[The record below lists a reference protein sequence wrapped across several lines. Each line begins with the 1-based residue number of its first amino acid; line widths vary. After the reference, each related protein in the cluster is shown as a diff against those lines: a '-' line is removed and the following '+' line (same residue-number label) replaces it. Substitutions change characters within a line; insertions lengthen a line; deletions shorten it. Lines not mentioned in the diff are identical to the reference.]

1 MKKKV
6 LLTSVCALVFSCLV
20 SYADVPPRHHGPEKH
35 KTERVDKKSHK
46 HNPKHVAH
54 KSHKSAHIPA
64 HKPAHKPPH
73 KPVAHRPHKPAPK
86 PIYHCNRP
94 VVYRSYT
101 GDIVAGAVTTAAVIG
116 LIAAIVD

>member
-54 KSHKSAHIPA
+54 KSHK
-64 HKPAHKPPH
+64 
-73 KPVAHRPHKPAPK
+73 PVAHRPHKPAPK

>member
-1 MKKKV
+1 MQMFHLDIMV
-6 LLTSVCALVFSCLV
+6 LRNT
-20 SYADVPPRHHGPEKH
+20 RQ
-35 KTERVDKKSHK
+35 RVDKKSHK

-54 KSHKSAHIPA
+54 KSHKPE
-64 HKPAHKPPH
+64 HKPAH